1 MTLPENLP
9 VDFTAYSNLTFLP
22 LGRKNKS
29 IRSVGSKHTKGLLG
43 RLNDYFERAMNELSQ
58 EDIVLFQTFLLGS
71 HRGGFPVAIDKNEEV
86 IQKLLVFFK
95 WKSLLKHH
103 EVHIKEIQDKLC
115 SLTTYQLNQRQV
127 LQENDP
133 FLSFIQ
139 KVLQVKTPNANLEVG
154 SIQWFSQWDFPN
166 VTLLQETNKF
176 TCCMDPNEIEKKL
189 TEISAKIENE
199 LHKQRQDLLSTPL
212 KIGQITFDS
221 NQMLRL
227 LTLIDTLKNTETQ
240 QSYVQIL
247 EGVSTNSIRQ
257 KELDKIP
264 AFGLL
269 NSVKRKRIVT
279 YLQGLQNYQL
289 LKKEKK
295 GFSLTPK
302 GEAIRRLFEE
312 ESRRI

>member
-1 MTLPENLP
+1 
-9 VDFTAYSNLTFLP
+9 
-22 LGRKNKS
+22 
-29 IRSVGSKHTKGLLG
+29 
-43 RLNDYFERAMNELSQ
+43 
-58 EDIVLFQTFLLGS
+58 
-71 HRGGFPVAIDKNEEV
+71 
-86 IQKLLVFFK
+86 
-95 WKSLLKHH
+95 
-103 EVHIKEIQDKLC
+103 
-115 SLTTYQLNQRQV
+115 
-127 LQENDP
+127 
-133 FLSFIQ
+133 
-139 KVLQVKTPNANLEVG
+139 
-154 SIQWFSQWDFPN
+154 
-166 VTLLQETNKF
+166 
-176 TCCMDPNEIEKKL
+176 MDPNEIEKKL

-269 NSVKRKRIVT
+269 SSVKRIVT
-279 YLQGLQNYQL
+279 YLQELQNYQL
-289 LKKEKK
+289 LKKAKK

-302 GEAIRRLFEE
+302 GEAIQRLFEE

>member
-1 MTLPENLP
+1 
-9 VDFTAYSNLTFLP
+9 
-22 LGRKNKS
+22 
-29 IRSVGSKHTKGLLG
+29 
-43 RLNDYFERAMNELSQ
+43 MN
-58 EDIVLFQTFLLGS
+58 
-71 HRGGFPVAIDKNEEV
+71 
-86 IQKLLVFFK
+86 
-95 WKSLLKHH
+95 
-103 EVHIKEIQDKLC
+103 
-115 SLTTYQLNQRQV
+115 
-127 LQENDP
+127 
-133 FLSFIQ
+133 
-139 KVLQVKTPNANLEVG
+139 
-154 SIQWFSQWDFPN
+154 
-166 VTLLQETNKF
+166 
-176 TCCMDPNEIEKKL
+176 PNEIEKKL

-269 NSVKRKRIVT
+269 SSVKRKRIVT
-279 YLQGLQNYQL
+279 YLQELQNYQL

-302 GEAIRRLFEE
+302 GETIRRLFEE